1 MLLLPVAS
9 ISNLIWVMESYN
21 KSVELL
27 PLFVDDREVFTAKVK
42 ANIVDF

>member
-9 ISNLIWVMESYN
+9 VRNLVWVMESYN
-21 KSVELL
+21 KSVELM
-27 PLFVDDREVFTAKVK
+27 PLFADDREVFTAKVK